1 MVLSSRYRP
10 FFLYNLTS
18 LISGQLLAE
27 RYVAKISE
35 TIAQLTDK
43 PGLTMIM
50 VGNNSAS
57 AVYVGN
63 KQKLCARV
71 GIASNIVHLPNN
83 ISAQELAGVIDGLN
97 TAQNVHGILLQLPLP
112 KHLNISDFLCL
123 IDPKKDVDGLHPHN
137 LGLLMSGQPNMVPCT
152 PQGCLQMIQSVMPDI
167 SGANV
172 VVLGRSVLVGKP
184 MALLL
189 CHHDTTVTL
198 VHSKSRDIQ
207 KICQAADIVVSAMGV
222 PGLLNH
228 TYFNKDA
235 VVIDVGI
242 TSVDGAIKGDVQY
255 DDVFGHV
262 RALSPVP
269 GGVGPMTVMNLMLN
283 TLKTFQNLTD
293 TQTV

>member
-1 MVLSSRYRP
+1 MLSSRYWP

-27 RYVAKISE
+27 RSIVEISE
-35 TIAQLTDK
+35 TISTLTHK
-43 PGLTMIM
+43 PGLTMII

-57 AVYVGN
+57 LVYVGN

-71 GIASNIVHLPNN
+71 GIVSNIIHLPKNAT
-83 ISAQELAGVIDGLN
+83 AQELTHVINGLN

-112 KHLNISDFLCL
+112 KHLNASDFLCC

-137 LGLLMSGQPNMVPCT
+137 LGLLISGQPRLVPCT
-152 PQGCLQMIQSVMPDI
+152 PQGCMQMIESVMPDI
-167 SGANV
+167 AGARA

-189 CHHDTTVTL
+189 CHHDATVTL
-198 VHSKSRDIQ
+198 VHSKSRNM
-207 KICQAADIVVSAMGV
+207 KKTCQDADIVVSAMGA
-222 PGLLNH
+222 PGLLDR

-235 VVIDVGI
+235 IVIDVGI
-242 TSVDGAIKGDVQY
+242 TSVNDAIKGDVNHE
-255 DDVFGHV
+255 DVFGCV

-283 TLKTFQNLTD
+283 TLKAFQNKSD
-293 TQTV
+293 T